1 LRLDIYNVPMAAI
14 AQLVE
19 MTTQAGQR
27 SAFLEDLKEILVA
40 TRAWDGSE
48 GVEVYLDHEDP
59 DRIVLI
65 IHWASP
71 EQHAAYAQWRQDSG
85 TSVGLSPLLT
95 GEPRRRFIEPAGV

>member
-1 LRLDIYNVPMAAI
+1 VAAI

-19 MTTQAGQR
+19 MITQPGQR
-27 SAFLEDLKEILVA
+27 PAFLEDLQDILVA

-48 GVEVYLDHEDP
+48 GVEVYLDEQDP

-65 IHWASP
+65 LHWASR
-71 EQHAAYAQWRQDSG
+71 EQHAAYAQWRQESG

-95 GEPRRRFIEPAGV
+95 GEPKRRFIEPLNV

>member
-1 LRLDIYNVPMAAI
+1 MAI

-19 MTTQAGQR
+19 MITQRGQR
-27 SAFLEDLKEILVA
+27 AVFLEELKDILVA

-48 GVEVYLDHEDP
+48 GVEVYLDEQDP

-65 IHWASP
+65 LHWASR
-71 EQHAAYAQWRQDSG
+71 EQHAAYAHWRQESG

-95 GEPRRRFIEPAGV
+95 DEPKRRFIEPVGV

>member
-1 LRLDIYNVPMAAI
+1 MAI

-19 MTTQAGQR
+19 MITQRGQR
-27 SAFLEDLKEILVA
+27 AVFLEELQHILVA

-48 GVEVYLDHEDP
+48 GVEVYLDEQDP

-65 IHWASP
+65 LHWASR
-71 EQHAAYAQWRQDSG
+71 EQHATYAQWRQESG

-95 GEPRRRFIEPAGV
+95 GEPKRRFIEPVGV